1 MVMTR
6 VVMPRTVPSVVRAER
21 VGRASTPASASDHR
35 SLTSIQGR
43 STVPVAGALPP
54 ARAVPVEAAAR
65 GTRFRDL
72 IGAPR

>member
-35 SLTSIQGR
+35 SLKSIQGR
-43 STVPVAGALPP
+43 STALPARALLP
-54 ARAVPVEAAAR
+54 ARAVPAEAAAR
-65 GTRFRDL
+65 GARVRDL